1 MLDSSNRNSDSEP
14 NVGKF
19 IPLNSS
25 MNPQKVV
32 LKSYFGL
39 SWYPRQVK
47 EFVSD
52 LSFLNN
58 KVNPIGQKRN
68 FF

>member
-14 NVGKF
+14 IVGKF

-52 LSFLNN
+52 LVIS
-58 KVNPIGQKRN
+58 
-68 FF
+68 